1 MKFVNDPK
9 AETLQPVGGGGAALV
24 ATRVLCGEAFLWD
37 PASGDAAALAEFLG
51 EQVVAVGG
59 KVYREGDSGALYPL
73 RDTEARCV
81 VVRPPAGDILFL
93 PEDKFTANWAILH
106 VEKQSDPEPPPT
118 DAPTEAPAKK
128 ATKKAS

>member
-1 MKFVNDPK
+1 MKFVNDPT
-9 AETLQPVGGGGAALV
+9 AADLSPVGSSTPALV
-24 ATRVLCGEAFLWD
+24 ATRILCGEAFLWD
-37 PASGDAAALAEFLG
+37 PATGDAGALAEFLG

-59 KVYREGDSGALYPL
+59 KVYREAANGVLNPL

-93 PEDKFTANWAILH
+93 PEDRFTTNWAIVH
-106 VEKQSDPEPPPT
+106 VEKQSDPEPPPILP
-118 DAPTEAPAKK
+118 AEAPAKK